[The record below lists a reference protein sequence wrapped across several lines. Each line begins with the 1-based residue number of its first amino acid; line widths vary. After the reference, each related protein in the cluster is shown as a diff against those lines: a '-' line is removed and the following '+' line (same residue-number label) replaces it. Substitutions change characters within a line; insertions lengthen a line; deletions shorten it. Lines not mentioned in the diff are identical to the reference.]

1 MSLKCLFHVK
11 DFYLNNSERFPV
23 ISGIAR
29 MPLLAVMQQK
39 SMCIGH
45 VVSMF
50 SPSNFLQGLFLK
62 PSVGNWFVFG

>member
-1 MSLKCLFHVK
+1 MSLKCLVHVK
-11 DFYLNNSERFPV
+11 DFYLNNSECFPM

-29 MPLLAVMQQK
+29 MLLLAVMQQK

-50 SPSNFLQGLFLK
+50 SPSNFLQVYF
-62 PSVGNWFVFG
+62 

>member
-1 MSLKCLFHVK
+1 M
-11 DFYLNNSERFPV
+11 

-29 MPLLAVMQQK
+29 MLLLAVMQQK

-50 SPSNFLQGLFLK
+50 SPSNFLQVYF
-62 PSVGNWFVFG
+62 